1 MTNTIFDLLRILDE
15 AGMGNPVGGNVISE
29 RLGVSRTT
37 VWKYVNLLREMGYVI
52 DASPKT
58 GYVLKK
64 RSWLLLPYEIK
75 RFLET
80 REIGFDMHHF
90 SQVMS
95 TNTLARQLMSEV
107 GCEVQS
113 GTVLVAEHQTGGSG
127 RMHRM
132 WESPEG
138 GIWSTIVLKPK
149 VCVDQAFLIMVAAA
163 LGLARAI
170 RNDFGLS
177 ALIHWPNDVYI
188 GDKKVAGTSLEIST
202 LGDMIRY
209 CLLSVGVDV
218 NIAVERVMPGM
229 SDVVTSISDELGY
242 EVERAQFF
250 AHFLKEFERRYN
262 MILMDE
268 ADALLHEWRSLS
280 HTLHRRVRI
289 RTLRA
294 SFDGEAIGIDD
305 DGALL
310 VRTDEGEV
318 ERVITGDCSL
328 I

>member
-15 AGMGNPVGGNVISE
+15 AGLGSPVAGNVISE

-64 RSWLLLPYEIK
+64 RSRLLLPYEIK
-75 RFLET
+75 RYLET
-80 REIGFDMHHF
+80 KEIGQDMHHF
-90 SQVMS
+90 TQVMS
-95 TNTLARQLMSEV
+95 TNTLARQMMSEV

-138 GIWSTIVLKPK
+138 GIWGTIVLKPK
-149 VCVDQAFLIMVAAA
+149 IGVDQAFLIMVAASLA
-163 LGLARAI
+163 LAKAI

-177 ALIHWPNDVYI
+177 ALIHWPNDVFI
-188 GDKKVAGTSLEIST
+188 GDKKVAGTRLELAT
-202 LGDMIRY
+202 QADDVRY
-209 CLLSVGVDV
+209 CLLSIGVDV
-218 NIAVERVMPGM
+218 NIAVERTLPGM
-229 SDVVTSISDELGY
+229 SDVVTSLSDELGY
-242 EVERAQFF
+242 EVERAKFF

-268 ADALLHEWRSLS
+268 ADALLLEWRSLS

-294 SFDGEAIGIDD
+294 CFDGEAIGIDD

-310 VRTDEGEV
+310 VRTEEGDL
-318 ERVITGDCSL
+318 ERVITGECTL

>member
-15 AGMGNPVGGNVISE
+15 AGIGNPVDGKTVSE

-37 VWKYVNLLREMGYVI
+37 VWKYVNLLREVGYVI

-75 RFLET
+75 RFLKT
-80 REIGFDMHHF
+80 KEIGHEMHHF
-90 SQVMS
+90 EQVMS
-95 TNTLARQLMSEV
+95 TNTLARQMMSEV

-132 WESPEG
+132 WMSPEG
-138 GIWSTIVLKPK
+138 GIWATVVLKPK
-149 VCVDQAFLIMVAAA
+149 LDIDQAFLVMVAASLA
-163 LGLARAI
+163 LAKAI
-170 RNDFGLS
+170 RHEFGLS

-202 LGDMIRY
+202 QGTLIRY
-209 CLLSVGVDV
+209 CLLSIGVDV
-218 NIAVERVMPGM
+218 NIPVGKAMPDM
-229 SDVVTSISDELGY
+229 ADVVTSLSDELGH

-250 AHFLKEFERRYN
+250 ALILKEFERRYH

-268 ADALLHEWRSLS
+268 SDALLNEWRSLS

-289 RTLRA
+289 RTLRE
-294 SFDGEAIGIDD
+294 SFDGEAIDIDEQ
-305 DGALL
+305 GALL
-310 VRTDEGEV
+310 VQTSSGEV
-318 ERVITGDCSL
+318 ERVITGDCTL
-328 I
+328 L